1 MDDSTPVPTGTRN
14 KLLRR
19 AAAILFLLLPLAAGA
34 QISLS
39 TAVDLAEKHSPG
51 VRSARAEVDRAAAA
65 VTQTRD
71 AYAPS
76 VVLGSSIG
84 PPPYGFPLGNPDIY
98 DVNAESLLFSF
109 SQPDYVR
116 AARSGLR
123 AADLSLKDAQQ
134 QVALDVALDY
144 VQLDHDLKEIAAL
157 HDEGGF
163 AASLV
168 QIEQDRVRSGVDPR
182 TNELQAELTAAQVD
196 EKRIYLENDA
206 DLMRQKLANLTGLP
220 TIDLQTNPGSIP
232 AFPALPSES
241 PNDQQ
246 IAENNPGIGANYAL
260 AQSKLYTAFG
270 DSRQSM
276 RPSVGFGLKY
286 QRFAQYQNFENYY
299 HNFQQNN
306 VSAGVQLTIPIFDP
320 SLKAKARQSAAEAA
334 RAQADA
340 DASRNVLS
348 EQTST
353 MRGNIR
359 ELAAQQRVVQV
370 KSEIAQEQ
378 LKTIETEL
386 TSGDGSPNSQPVTPR
401 EAQQAHIEERERYND
416 VLDAEVSLMKVEL
429 NLLRVTGQMDAW
441 VRGSLQSGT
450 TAF

>member
-1 MDDSTPVPTGTRN
+1 MRVGH
-14 KLLRR
+14 LAGLW
-19 AAAILFLLLPLAAGA
+19 AVLFLLAPMSTMA

-39 TAVDLAEKHSPG
+39 TAVSLAEKNSTA
-51 VRSARAEVDRAAAA
+51 VRGARAEVDRAAAGVA
-65 VTQTRD
+65 QSRD

-76 VVLGSSIG
+76 VVLGSSVG

-109 SQPDYVR
+109 SQPDYIR

-123 AADLSLKDAQQ
+123 AASLSLKDAQQ

-144 VQLDHDLKEIAAL
+144 VELDHDLKEIAAL
-157 HDEGGF
+157 HQESDF
-163 AASLV
+163 AGSLV
-168 QIEQDRVRSGVDPR
+168 EIEQDRVRAGVDSR
-182 TNELQAELTAAQVD
+182 ASELQAELTAAQVD
-196 EKRIYLENDA
+196 EKRINLENDA

-220 TIDLQTNPGSIP
+220 AVDLQIDPGSIP
-232 AFPALPSES
+232 SFTALPET

-246 IAENNPGIGANYAL
+246 IADNNPGVGASYAL

-270 DSRQSM
+270 DNRQNM

-306 VSAGVQLTIPIFDP
+306 ISAGVQLTIPIFDP

-334 RAQADA
+334 RARADA
-340 DASRNVLS
+340 DASRIVLS
-348 EQTST
+348 EQTSSL
-353 MRGNIR
+353 RGTLR
-359 ELAAQQRVVQV
+359 ELAAQQRVVRV
-370 KSEIAQEQ
+370 RNEIAQEQ

-386 TSGDGSPNSQPVTPR
+386 TSGTGSSNGPLVTPR
-401 EAQQAHIEERERYND
+401 EAQQAHIDERERYAD
-416 VLDAEVSLMKVEL
+416 VLDADFALMKMEL
-429 NLLRVTGQMDAW
+429 NLLKATGQIEAW
-441 VRGSLQSGT
+441 VRASLK
-450 TAF
+450 

>member
-1 MDDSTPVPTGTRN
+1 MDESMSVGTGTR
-14 KLLRR
+14 LPQLRR
-19 AAAILFLLLPLAAGA
+19 MAAALFLLMPLIAGA

-76 VVLGSSIG
+76 VVLGSSVG

-116 AARSGLR
+116 AARSGFR
-123 AADLSLKDAQQ
+123 AANLSLKDAQQ

-144 VQLDHDLKEIAAL
+144 VELDHDMKEIAAL
-157 HDEGGF
+157 HEESNF
-163 AASLV
+163 AGTLI

-182 TNELQAELTAAQVD
+182 MNELQAELTAAQVE

-206 DLMRQKLANLTGLP
+206 DLMRQKLGNLTGLP
-220 TIDLQTNPGSIP
+220 AVDLETNSGSIP
-232 AFPALPSES
+232 AFPASPSEA

-246 IAENNPGIGANYAL
+246 IADNNPGVGASYAL
-260 AQSKLYTAFG
+260 AKSKLYTAFG
-270 DSRQSM
+270 DSRQNL
-276 RPSVGFGLKY
+276 RPSIGFGLKY
-286 QRFAQYQNFENYY
+286 QRFAQYQNFENFY

-306 VSAGVQLTIPIFDP
+306 VSAGVQLTIPVFDP

-334 RAQADA
+334 RALADA

-348 EQTST
+348 EQTSS
-353 MRGNIR
+353 MRGMLR
-359 ELAAQQRVVQV
+359 QLAAQQKVVQV
-370 KSEIAQEQ
+370 KSELAQEQ
-378 LKTIETEL
+378 LKTVETEL
-386 TSGDGSPNSQPVTPR
+386 TQGSGVPNAQPITPR
-401 EAQQAHIEERERYND
+401 EAQQAHIEERERYDD
-416 VLDAEVSLMKVEL
+416 VLDANFSLMKAEL
-429 NLLRVTGQMDAW
+429 NLLRVTGQLEAW
-441 VRGSLQSGT
+441 VRASLQ
-450 TAF
+450 

>member
-1 MDDSTPVPTGTRN
+1 MDESKPVRTRSQQY
-14 KLLRR
+14 RI
-19 AAAILFLLLPLAAGA
+19 AGAFLPAVLPAFLYVLMPLAATA

-39 TAVDLAEKHSPG
+39 TAVDLAEKHSPA
-51 VRSARAEVDRAAAA
+51 VRSARAEVDRAAGA
-65 VTQTRD
+65 VAQTRD

-76 VVLGSSIG
+76 VVLGSSVG

-109 SQPDYVR
+109 SQPDYIR

-144 VQLDHDLKEIAAL
+144 VELDHDVKEIAAL
-157 HDEGGF
+157 HEESNF
-163 AASLV
+163 AGALV
-168 QIEQDRVRSGVDPR
+168 QIEQDRVRAGVDPR
-182 TNELQAELTAAQVD
+182 TSELQAELTAAQVD

-220 TIDLQTNPGSIP
+220 AIDLQTNPGSIP
-232 AFPALPSES
+232 SLPPLTSDA
-241 PNDQQ
+241 PNEQQ
-246 IAENNPGIGANYAL
+246 IADSNPGVGASYAL

-270 DSRQSM
+270 DDRQNM
-276 RPSVGFGLKY
+276 RPSIGFGLKY

-306 VSAGVQLTIPIFDP
+306 ISAGVQLTIPIFDQ

-334 RAQADA
+334 RARADA
-340 DASRNVLS
+340 DASRDVLS
-348 EQTST
+348 EQTSS
-353 MRGNIR
+353 MRGTLR
-359 ELAAQQRVVQV
+359 QLAAQQRVVRV

-378 LKTIETEL
+378 MKTIETEL
-386 TSGDGSPNSQPVTPR
+386 TNGSGEPNGPLVTPR
-401 EAQQAHIEERERYND
+401 EAQQAHIDERERYGD
-416 VLDAEVSLMKVEL
+416 VLDAEFSLIKVEL
-429 NLLRVTGQMDAW
+429 NLLRATGQIEAW
-441 VRGSLQSGT
+441 VRSPLK
-450 TAF
+450 